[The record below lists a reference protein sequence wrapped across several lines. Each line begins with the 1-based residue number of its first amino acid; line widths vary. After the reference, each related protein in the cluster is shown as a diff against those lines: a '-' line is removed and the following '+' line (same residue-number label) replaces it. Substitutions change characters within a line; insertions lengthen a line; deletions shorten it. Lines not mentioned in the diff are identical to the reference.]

1 MIKSILLAVD
11 GSVYTDSVVAHG
23 IDLAKLLTAHLR
35 VYSIVD
41 VRIYEWVLNT
51 GGEGYMPV
59 IPSNIFH
66 DESYKF
72 HNQRAE
78 ALLKTVG
85 EQLHKEKVSFEIG
98 KLEGSPVELIC
109 DMARQV
115 DLVIMGA
122 RGDYARWGD
131 RLLGATLESV
141 SRQISVPLMIV
152 DKQYRGIKSVT
163 CAYDRSEYSNQALKL
178 SAYLAGA
185 LKLSLEVIN
194 VNDDEQDRQVILNEA
209 KNYLSPYQLSTKY
222 RAEGGDPG
230 EQLIRI
236 TNEIL
241 EPTVLVM
248 GSYGH
253 SRIREAILGSTTV
266 QVMRKAAKPIIL
278 TK

>member
-11 GSVYTDSVVAHG
+11 GSVYTDSVITHG
-23 IDLAKLLTAHLR
+23 IDLARRLTAHLR

-85 EQLHKEKVSFEIG
+85 DQLQSEKVSFEIG

-109 DMARQV
+109 EMARQV

-152 DKQYRGIKSVT
+152 D
-163 CAYDRSEYSNQALKL
+163 NF
-178 SAYLAGA
+178 
-185 LKLSLEVIN
+185 
-194 VNDDEQDRQVILNEA
+194 
-209 KNYLSPYQLSTKY
+209 
-222 RAEGGDPG
+222 
-230 EQLIRI
+230 IR
-236 TNEIL
+236 N
-241 EPTVLVM
+241 
-248 GSYGH
+248 H
-253 SRIREAILGSTTV
+253 
-266 QVMRKAAKPIIL
+266 
-278 TK
+278 